1 MTCVVVLGTHWGD
14 EGKGKIVD
22 LLTARALAVVRFQGG
37 SNAGHTLKIDGRQT
51 VLHLVPCGAMHAGV
65 HCYIGNGVALNL
77 ALLAEELTGLSDQGV
92 DLSDRLH
99 LSWGAPLVLPHHI
112 ALDQAREA
120 KLGKQAIGTTGRGIG
135 PCYED
140 RAARRGLR
148 LADLQNM
155 TLAAERLESAL
166 ELHNFMLEHYYQAA
180 PVDYAEALDSLQS
193 LAQQFTPLG
202 CDITEPLDQHIRA
215 GEAVLFEG
223 AQGIMLDLEHGT
235 YPYVTSS
242 NTVAAAAAVGSGL
255 GPQAIRR
262 VLGVSKAYTTR
273 VGAGPLPTEL
283 AAGEAEQ
290 MREIGDEYGATTGR
304 PRRCG
309 WLDVVVL
316 RRAVL
321 TGGVDAL
328 AITKLDVLDT
338 FTDIKL
344 CTHYRYQGE
353 MLTLPPSQAAELDA
367 CEPVY
372 ETCPGWQQ
380 STGGIRNYAD
390 LPENAKRYLARIEE
404 LTGCPLAL
412 VSTGPEREATIVL
425 RDVFGLTK

>member
-37 SNAGHTLKIDGRQT
+37 SNAGHTLKIDGQQT

-77 ALLAEELTGLSDQGV
+77 ALLAEELTELSDQGV
-92 DLSDRLH
+92 DLKDRLH
-99 LSWGAPLVLPHHI
+99 LSWGAPLVLAHHI

-148 LADLQNM
+148 LADLQDM
-155 TLAAERLESAL
+155 SLAADRLESAL

-180 PVDYAEALDSLQS
+180 PVDYAETLETLET
-193 LAQQFTPLG
+193 LAQRFTPLG
-202 CDITEPLDQHIRA
+202 CDIAEPLDRHIRA

-242 NTVAAAAAVGSGL
+242 NTVAAAAAIGSGL
-255 GPQAIRR
+255 GPRTIHRA
-262 VLGVSKAYTTR
+262 LGVSKAYTTR

-283 AAGEAEQ
+283 APGEADQ

-338 FTDIKL
+338 FAQIKL
-344 CTHYRYQGE
+344 CTGYRYQGE
-353 MLTLPPSQAAELDA
+353 VLTLPPSQAAELDA
-367 CEPVY
+367 CEPIY

-380 STGGIRNYAD
+380 PTGGIRDYDA

-404 LTGCPLAL
+404 LAGCPLAL
-412 VSTGPEREATIVL
+412 VSTGPERQATITL
-425 RDVFGLTK
+425 RDVFAAA

>member
-1 MTCVVVLGTHWGD
+1 MTGVVVLGTHWGD

-22 LLTARALAVVRFQGG
+22 LLTADARAVVRFQGG
-37 SNAGHTLKIDGRQT
+37 SNAGHTLKIDGQQT
-51 VLHLVPCGAMHAGV
+51 VLHLVPCGAMHPGV

-77 ALLAEELTGLSDQGV
+77 ALLAEELTELTEQGV
-92 DLSDRLH
+92 DLKDRLH

-148 LADLQNM
+148 LADLLTM
-155 TLAAERLESAL
+155 SLAAERLRAAL

-180 PVDYAEALDSLQS
+180 PVDYAETLDSLQT
-193 LAQQFTPLG
+193 LAQRFTPLG
-202 CDITEPLDQHIRA
+202 CDIAEPLDRHIRA

-242 NTVAAAAAVGSGL
+242 NTVAAAAAIGSGL
-255 GPQAIRR
+255 GPQTIHRA
-262 VLGVSKAYTTR
+262 LGVSKAYTTR

-338 FTDIKL
+338 FAQIKL
-344 CTHYRYQGE
+344 CTGYRYKGE
-353 MLTLPPSQAAELDA
+353 VLTLPPSQAAELDA
-367 CEPVY
+367 CEPIY

-380 STGGIRNYAD
+380 STGGVRDYDA

-404 LTGCPLAL
+404 LAGCPLAL
-412 VSTGPEREATIVL
+412 VSTGPERQATITL
-425 RDVFGLTK
+425 RDVFAEA